1 MNGDLSNLGAAALG
15 ALIAGAIAL
24 VGIIVRER
32 TLDRHRFTDRKQA
45 LYTEVWIGC
54 DRHRQ
59 QVANQVAWRSGD
71 RDRKAPTVET
81 TEAIERSCLA
91 LDLVASEP
99 VREAAWALFHAT
111 AALGADFARADEDPW
126 VPAMG
131 LWERTVTA
139 TWHPLAETYLHLAH
153 DDLRNPK

>member
-1 MNGDLSNLGAAALG
+1 LNGDLSNLEAAALG

-32 TLDRHRFTDRKQA
+32 ALDRHRFTDRKQA
-45 LYTEVWIGC
+45 LYADVWIGC

-59 QVANQVAWRSGD
+59 QVADQVAWRSGD
-71 RDRKAPTVET
+71 RTGKGPTVDT

-91 LDLVASEP
+91 LDLVASDP
-99 VREAAWALFHAT
+99 IRKAAWALFDAT
-111 AALGADFARADEDPW
+111 SALGADFARADDDPW
-126 VPAMG
+126 VPPPG
-131 LWERTVTA
+131 LWQQRVTR
-139 TWHPLAETYLHLAH
+139 TWHPLAEAFLRLAH